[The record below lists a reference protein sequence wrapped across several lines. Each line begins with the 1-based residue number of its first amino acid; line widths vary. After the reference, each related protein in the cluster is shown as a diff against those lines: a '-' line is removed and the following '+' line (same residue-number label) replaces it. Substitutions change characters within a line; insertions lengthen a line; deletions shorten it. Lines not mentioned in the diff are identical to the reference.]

1 MNIHLIDSTIY
12 LLFYYYYFFFLLLLL
27 FFFLGGGGGGGSLV
41 TYNTA
46 SCQIGI
52 SIMVSSLSCCVIVV
66 SNKNNTD
73 SPTSGQAYCC
83 ALWFTLIF
91 MSSRFSAT
99 SDNSVY

>member
-12 LLFYYYYFFFLLLLL
+12 LLFYYYYYYYYFFF
-27 FFFLGGGGGGGSLV
+27 FGGGGGGSLV